1 VLQEKL
7 KLERLTGSKTGSP
20 RWWLHIGLALLLVLG
35 TVALLVWADKTWW
48 HALQK
53 VDLSKDTE
61 PVTRGSIDVRITA
74 TGIIRP
80 FNQVKI
86 SPKLTGLLRRLLV
99 QQGDYVG
106 KGQLLAIMDDSNL
119 QGQLQAARGAL
130 LVAQANYE
138 KARAGN
144 RPQEVAESAARL
156 TKANSQVRHAER
168 AVSRSEAQVKAMS
181 AQVDRDETNSR
192 RLTDLAAQGAI
203 SDQERLN
210 AYTAAQMSR
219 AQFQQAQQELAQ
231 SQSVLVQSKAD
242 AEAAAQDYSMMKAGF
257 RIEDVNAARNAVLQA
272 EGNLKFLESQIN
284 DTRIRAP
291 FDGVVTQKYTDEG
304 AIVTPTTSAATT
316 SATSSSI
323 ISLAGKLE
331 LVAQVAETD
340 VESIKVRQPV
350 EIIAN
355 SYPERVFH
363 GSVDRI
369 APEAIVTQNVT
380 TFEVHATID
389 DDPQRLLMSGMN
401 VTAEFKAG
409 KKDDALLIPTASITS
424 NQGKTGVLLQDENG
438 KPKFTLVRVGA
449 TSGTQT
455 EVIDGLKDG
464 DRVFVGLN
472 KEQLEELGYADYSKF
487 GHGGSITGG
496 SKGKPGIPRGF
507 GK

>member
-1 VLQEKL
+1 MQEKL

-20 RWWLHIGLALLLVLG
+20 RWWLHIGLAALLLVSLG
-35 TVALLVWADKTWW
+35 AFLVWADRTWW
-48 HALQK
+48 HAVHK
-53 VDLSKDTE
+53 ADLSKDAQS
-61 PVTRGSIDVRITA
+61 VTRGPIDVLITA

-80 FNQVKI
+80 YNQVKI
-86 SPKLTGLLRRLLV
+86 SPKITGLLKNLLV

-130 LVAQANYE
+130 LVATANYD
-138 KARAGN
+138 KALHGN
-144 RPQEVAESAARL
+144 RPQEVAGAAARL
-156 TKANSQVRHAER
+156 TKAKSQVRHAER
-168 AVSRSEAQVKAMS
+168 AVSRAEAQIKAMT
-181 AQVDRDETNSR
+181 AQVERDETNAR

-210 AYTAAQMSR
+210 ASTAAQMSR
-219 AQFQQAQQELAQ
+219 ALFQQVQQELAQ
-231 SQSVLVQSKAD
+231 AQSMLVQSKAD
-242 AEAAAQDYSMMKAGF
+242 VDAAEQQYSMMKAGF
-257 RIEDVNAARNAVLQA
+257 RIEDVQAARNAVLQA
-272 EGNLKFLESQIN
+272 EGNLKWLQSQIN

-323 ISLAGKLE
+323 VSLAGKLE

-340 VESIKVRQPV
+340 VDDIKVRQPV
-350 EIIAN
+350 EIVAN
-355 SYPERVFH
+355 SFPDRVFH
-363 GSVDRI
+363 GTVDRI

-389 DDPQRLLMSGMN
+389 DDPQHLLMSGMN
-401 VTAEFKAG
+401 VTAEFRAG
-409 KKDDALLIPTASITS
+409 RKDNVLLIPTASITS
-424 NQGKTGVLLQDENG
+424 NHGKTGVLVQDEQG

-449 TSGTQT
+449 TSGTRT
-455 EVIDGLKDG
+455 EVLDGLKDG

-487 GHGGSITGG
+487 GGHGGATGG
-496 SKGKPGIPRGF
+496 SKSKPGIPRGF
-507 GK
+507 GR